1 LTLPAPTASD
11 PLAEQPDPV
20 RVADW
25 ALVGFALAL
34 SAGAVWFFSR
44 DLLATGAFAA
54 GLCVLGALAFALSRR
69 PVSKTEDRVALP
81 DWSVTSAAIEQS
93 DRAVAIT
100 DRAGRMVC
108 ASTRYCDWFGDSR
121 APLGIEVDEASRER
135 LERAARTAW
144 RDGEARV
151 DLLESAEQ
159 EGLRWRGRVER
170 AGRGSDHQVWRFEA
184 IEETDQASELIAML
198 EGKAG
203 RSLAESGIAAVLVDP
218 DGTIRAANAAFC
230 EAATGDAAA
239 EMEGREF
246 VSFLSQDQADRI
258 GWARQ
263 GANGP
268 PLTLYQVPVADPDG
282 PVPDA
287 EMTPLLIFLVEAGIG
302 IGDGPGDA
310 NAAVPHLEALLG
322 QLPLGLA
329 MTDRDGRLLF
339 ANAAFMRAAG
349 REGDAPPR
357 YPTDLV
363 TREDKAALSDA
374 IRRFGRGPAASGD
387 IAIRLATQPDEPVSL
402 SLAGVRGLGE
412 AAVLLGLTDSSEEA
426 RLKRQVAQ
434 ATKMQAVGQL
444 AGGVAHDF
452 NNVLT
457 AILGTCDLM
466 LMRHTPGDSDYDDIQ
481 QIRANSNRAASL
493 TRQLLAFSRQQTLR
507 PEVLQLPDVVSDVSQ
522 MLRRLLGEKIQL
534 VVTHDRDLGPVRAD
548 PSQLEQVIVNLAVN
562 ARDAMLAH
570 KGAPG
575 RPVASRLT
583 LATRRITTADVRAM
597 GNEIIP
603 AGDYTALVVEDTGAG
618 IPPENLGKIFEP
630 FFTTKEQ
637 GRGGAMGGTG
647 LGLSTVYGIVKQSGG
662 FIFADS
668 EPGKGTRFTVYLPVH
683 RLDPGVSA
691 IPAASPAEQ
700 ESEWAGGGRVL
711 LVEDEDSVRLVA
723 ERALARQGYEVTTAR
738 DGEDGLEALK
748 AALKGGESF
757 DLVVSDVVMPGLDGP
772 AMARELREVAP
783 ELPVLFMSGY
793 AESQL
798 RSEIDIANMHFI
810 AKPFSVAQISEKVAE
825 VLRLSAAVTAA
836 A

>member
-1 LTLPAPTASD
+1 MTVPTPVASD
-11 PLAEQPDPV
+11 PLAEEQVPV
-20 RVADW
+20 RIGDW
-25 ALVGFALAL
+25 ILVGLALAA
-34 SAGAVWFFSR
+34 SAAAVWFISR
-44 DLLATGAFAA
+44 DLLTTGAFVA
-54 GLCVLGALAFALSRR
+54 GLCVLGTLALAMSRR
-69 PVSKTEDRVALP
+69 RVGEAADHVALP
-81 DWSVTSAAIEQS
+81 DWSVTSAAIEQP
-93 DRAVAIT
+93 DCAIAIT

-108 ASTRYCDWFGDSR
+108 ASTRYGDWFGDSR
-121 APLGIEVDEASRER
+121 TPLAIDIDDPSRER
-135 LERAARTAW
+135 LERAARSAW
-144 RDGEARV
+144 RDGEARI
-151 DLLESAEQ
+151 DLLEAAAPGTS
-159 EGLRWRGRVER
+159 RWRGRIER
-170 AGRGSDHQVWRFEA
+170 AGRGGDFQVWRFEP
-184 IEETDQASELIAML
+184 IEHADRVGELTSGL
-198 EGKAG
+198 QGKMG
-203 RSLAESGIAAVLVDP
+203 RALARSGIAAALVDP
-218 DGTIRAANAAFC
+218 DGTILAANAGFC

-239 EMEGREF
+239 EMSGREF
-246 VSFLSQDQADRI
+246 VSFLRQDEADRI
-258 GWARQ
+258 GWARD
-263 GANGP
+263 GMNGS
-268 PLTLYQVPVADPDG
+268 PLTLYQVPVADPDA
-282 PVPDA
+282 PLPETEA
-287 EMTPLLIFLVEAGIG
+287 TPLLIFLVEAGVG
-302 IGDGPGDA
+302 IGEGAGDA
-310 NAAVPHLEALLG
+310 AAAVPHLEALLD

-329 MTDRDGRLLF
+329 MADRDGRLLF

-374 IRRFGRGPAASGD
+374 IRRFGQGPAASGD
-387 IAIRLATQPDEPVSL
+387 IAIRLAAQGDDPVSL

-522 MLRRLLGEKIQL
+522 MLRRLIGEKIQL
-534 VVTHDRDLGPVRAD
+534 VVMHDRDLGPIRAD

-562 ARDAMLAH
+562 ARDAMLSH

-575 RPVASRLT
+575 RPVTSRLT
-583 LATRRITTADVRAM
+583 LATRRVTATDVRAM

-603 AGDYTALVVEDTGAG
+603 AGDYTALIVEDTGAG

-668 EPGKGTRFTVYLPVH
+668 ELGKGTRFTVYLPVH
-683 RLDPGVSA
+683 RAAPGASSKA
-691 IPAASPAEQ
+691 AASTPEQ

-723 ERALARQGYEVTTAR
+723 ERALSRQGYEVTTAR

-748 AALKGGESF
+748 AALGEGKGF

-772 AMARELREVAP
+772 AMARELRKLAP
-783 ELPVLFMSGY
+783 DLPVLFMSGY

-798 RSEIDIANMHFI
+798 RSEIDIADMHFI

-825 VLRLSAAVTAA
+825 VLRLSATVAA
-836 A
+836 DA